1 MAYHD
6 ELMAHALNLIHFSPP
21 SEMSLRRAVS
31 AAYYAVFHLLVFEST
46 QHWDNTALRSTLG
59 RGYDHGLMRTTS
71 NRVLD
76 SREFP
81 YTNEDPRVVATL
93 KDIAQGF
100 SQLQQDRHFADY
112 NLTQPL
118 DPGSALSQVKRAE
131 KIFLTLPLIK
141 NEQIVQ
147 EYLTLLL
154 VKNRNV

>member
-1 MAYHD
+1 
-6 ELMAHALNLIHFSPP
+6 
-21 SEMSLRRAVS
+21 
-31 AAYYAVFHLLVFEST
+31 
-46 QHWDNTALRSTLG
+46 
-59 RGYDHGLMRTTS
+59 MRTTS

-81 YTNEDPRVVATL
+81 HTNEDPKVVATL

-118 DPGSALSQVKRAE
+118 DPGTALSQVKRAE

-154 VKNRNV
+154 VKNRTV

>member
-6 ELMAHALNLIHFSPP
+6 DLMAHALDLIHQSPAT
-21 SEMSLRRAVS
+21 EVYLRRAVS
-31 AAYYAVFHLLVFEST
+31 AAYYAVFHLLIFEST
-46 QHWDNTALRSTLG
+46 QHWDNATLRTVLG

-81 YTNEDPRVVATL
+81 FPGADPRIVATL
-93 KDIAQGF
+93 REIAQGF

-118 DPGSALSQVKRAE
+118 DPGAALSQVKRAE
-131 KIFLTLPLIK
+131 KIFLTLPSIK
-141 NEQIVQ
+141 DEQIMQ

-154 VKNRNV
+154 VKNRSV

>member
-1 MAYHD
+1 
-6 ELMAHALNLIHFSPP
+6 
-21 SEMSLRRAVS
+21 
-31 AAYYAVFHLLVFEST
+31 
-46 QHWDNTALRSTLG
+46 
-59 RGYDHGLMRTTS
+59 MRTTS

-76 SREFP
+76 RREFP
-81 YTNEDPRVVATL
+81 YTNEDPKVVATL

-112 NLTQPL
+112 NLTQSL
-118 DPGSALSQVKRAE
+118 DPGTALSQVKRAE

-154 VKNRNV
+154 VKNRTV

>member
-6 ELMAHALNLIHFSPP
+6 ELMAHALDLIHFSPP
-21 SEMSLRRAVS
+21 SEMYLRRAVS
-31 AAYYAVFHLLVFEST
+31 AAYYEVFHLLIFEST
-46 QHWDNTALRSTLG
+46 QHWDNASLRTALG

-81 YTNEDPRVVATL
+81 YTNEDPKVVATL
-93 KDIAQGF
+93 KDTAQGF

-118 DPGSALSQVKRAE
+118 DPGTALSQVKRAE

-154 VKNRNV
+154 VKNRTV